1 MASYFFGG
9 VATFLDKA
17 TNQTYIANVDD
28 SNATL
33 RPYDRSKDSRF
44 LLDIAMVEMTH
55 FYAHKVRCASFAEA
69 TDTVR
74 ALANYDNLIWA
85 SLLPEE
91 KLAQIW
97 KNYCCNKE
105 MADKIRANNQIPI
118 LEQIVQEEG
127 ILPLLS
133 MPTDELIAS
142 LR

>member
-74 ALANYDNLIWA
+74 ALANYDNLSMGI
-85 SLLPEE
+85 SLARGKTSPDME
-91 KLAQIW
+91 KL
-97 KNYCCNKE
+97 
-105 MADKIRANNQIPI
+105 
-118 LEQIVQEEG
+118 
-127 ILPLLS
+127 LL
-133 MPTDELIAS
+133 
-142 LR
+142 